1 MNHNNY
7 SLRVQPNC
15 ADILLTHSISDTCI
29 TVKMLYYEETQP
41 EVWASAL

>member
-7 SLRVQPNC
+7 LEFNLT
-15 ADILLTHSISDTCI
+15 ADILLTHSISGTCI
-29 TVKMLYYEETQP
+29 TVKMLYYEETQL